1 VVEQQVEIL
10 LVLKN
15 QAEQVV
21 QVGVVQIMVVDQEVV
36 VVQDVQY
43 LVHLFYLEDKEIM
56 EAFHQMQHQEVVQ
69 VEVEQVLLVATHHQ
83 LMVDQE
89 VVV

>member
-1 VVEQQVEIL
+1 MVEQQVEIL